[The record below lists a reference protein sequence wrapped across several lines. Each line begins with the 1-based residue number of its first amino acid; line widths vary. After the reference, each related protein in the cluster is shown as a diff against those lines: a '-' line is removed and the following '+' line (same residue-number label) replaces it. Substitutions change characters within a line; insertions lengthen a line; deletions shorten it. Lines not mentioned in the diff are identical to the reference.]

1 MTVVLLVVGLL
12 LLYVGAELLVK
23 GAVSAAFRLG
33 ISPLA
38 IGLTVVAYGTSAP
51 EMAVS
56 VQSALTG
63 SGDIAVA
70 NVVGSNS
77 FNIALILGLTALICP
92 IRITEKVIRFDIPIM
107 IGASAAALFFLMD
120 GHLSRPEGMLFF
132 AGIVGYTVW
141 TFGRARNEPAEVMA
155 QEIEETLPP
164 KTGSMVRAILFIV
177 LGLVLLVAGS
187 RAMVAGAINVARAFG
202 ISEAVIGLTIVSAGT
217 SLPELST
224 SMIAAIRRQPDIS
237 VGNIV
242 GSNIFNILA
251 ILGASSMLAPISA
264 PGLSGVDLGMMLTMA
279 VVSLPFMWSRF
290 TLSRVEG
297 AIFLGCYGA
306 YLWYL
311 WP

>member
-1 MTVVLLVVGLL
+1 MIAVLLVVGLL

-56 VQSALTG
+56 VQSAMSG
-63 SGDIAVA
+63 SGDIAVT
-70 NVVGSNS
+70 NVVGSNI
-77 FNIALILGLTALICP
+77 FNIAFILGLTSLICP

-107 IGASAAALFFLMD
+107 IVASAVALVFLMD
-120 GHLSRPEGMLFF
+120 RHLSRPEGLLFF
-132 AGIVGYTVW
+132 MGIVVYTVW
-141 TFGRARNEPAEVMA
+141 TFAQARKAPAEVMA
-155 QEIEETLPP
+155 KEIEETLPP

-187 RAMVAGAINVARAFG
+187 RSMVAGAIQLARAFG

-224 SMIAAIRRQPDIS
+224 SLLAAVRRQPDIS
-237 VGNIV
+237 VGNVV
-242 GSNIFNILA
+242 GSNIFNLLA
-251 ILGASSMLAPISA
+251 ILGVSSAAVPISS
-264 PGLSGVDLGMMLTMA
+264 PGLSGADLAMMLA
-279 VVSLPFMWSRF
+279 AALISLPFMWTRF
-290 TLSRVEG
+290 TLSRTEG
-297 AIFLGCYGA
+297 AVLLALYGG
-306 YLWYL
+306 YLWHL